1 MRIFTCEENVP
12 KTEVCSESG
21 LTHCCFNCK
30 MRVYALSVHAA
41 IIFHLS
47 IIHMN
52 SKLVLWSIT
61 VGLGG
66 FLFGLDT
73 AVISGAEQDIQQL
86 WQLDGWS
93 HGLAIAMALYGT
105 VIGAMF
111 GGVPAD
117 NYGRKKTLIAIGL
130 LFFFSAIGS
139 ALANGVG
146 AFMIFRFIG
155 GLSIGAS
162 SVVAPVYISEIAP
175 PKFRGRMGISFQMN
189 IVLGILIAY
198 VSNYLLEGGA
208 NDWRWMLGI
217 VAVPALFFSMLM
229 LVTPETPRWLLLH
242 KGDESKARAILSIT
256 EEQVDEAV
264 LAIRKSAEEQRK
276 GHKES
281 LFQKKYYRL
290 ILLAFLFAFFNQ
302 LSGINAIIYYAPR
315 IFEMT
320 GSAKSGALFSTIG
333 IGVVNLIFTIIGWVL
348 IDRVGRKVLMYIGS
362 IGYILSL
369 ALVAGAFFNESYAN
383 VPVYVFLFIASH
395 AIGQGS
401 VIWVFISEIFP
412 NAVRASGMALGCLTH
427 WIFAALIAN
436 VFPVLADHYGG
447 GLIFSFFSVMM
458 VFQLLYVWRMMP
470 ETKGVSLEDLQKK
483 LTHS

>member
-1 MRIFTCEENVP
+1 
-12 KTEVCSESG
+12 
-21 LTHCCFNCK
+21 
-30 MRVYALSVHAA
+30 
-41 IIFHLS
+41 
-47 IIHMN
+47 MN

-86 WQLDGWS
+86 WNLDGWS

-117 NYGRKKTLIAIGL
+117 AYGRKKTLFAIGL

-139 ALANGVG
+139 ALANNVNI
-146 AFMIFRFIG
+146 FMLFRFIG

-175 PKFRGRMGISFQMN
+175 PKYRGRMGISFQMN
-189 IVLGILIAY
+189 IVIGILIAY
-198 VSNYLLEGGA
+198 VSNYLLEGGV

-217 VAVPALFFSMLM
+217 VAVPALFFSVLM
-229 LVTPETPRWLLLH
+229 LFTPETPRWLLLH
-242 KGDESKARAILSIT
+242 KGDESKAREVLSIT
-256 EEQVDEAV
+256 EDSVDDAV
-264 LAIRKSAEEQRK
+264 VAIKKSAEEQLH

-281 LFQKKYYRL
+281 LFQKKYNKL
-290 ILLAFLFAFFNQ
+290 ILLAFLFALFNQ
-302 LSGINAIIYYAPR
+302 LSGINAVIYYAPR

-320 GSAKSGALFSTIG
+320 GTAKSGALFSTIG
-333 IGVVNLIFTIIGWVL
+333 IGVVNLVFTILGWIL

-362 IGYILSL
+362 IGYIVSL
-369 ALVAGAFFNESYAN
+369 ALIAGSFFNEAYAN
-383 VPVYVFLFIASH
+383 VPVYVFMFIASH

-412 NAVRASGMALGCLTH
+412 NSVRASGMALGCLTH

-436 VFPVLADHYGG
+436 VFPMLATAYGG
-447 GLIFSFFSVMM
+447 GVIFSFFSLMM
-458 VFQLLYVWRMMP
+458 IFQLIYVWVMMP

-483 LTHS
+483 LTGSGGN